1 MFSKNMKIANL
12 NLSHKNRAITIAEI
26 GINHE
31 GNFQKCL
38 KMVIKAKNSGAD
50 LVKLQVADPKSDYD
64 TNTRSYQIFKS
75 TSFSKEEIFNIY
87 KFAKQKKNKNF
98 FYFWQKKF

>member
-1 MFSKNMKIANL
+1 MKIANL

-64 TNTRSYQIFKS
+64 SILVH
-75 TSFSKEEIFNIY
+75 I
-87 KFAKQKKNKNF
+87 KFLNQHHFQKKRFLIFTNLLS
-98 FYFWQKKF
+98 KKK

>member
-50 LVKLQVADPKSDYD
+50 LVK
-64 TNTRSYQIFKS
+64 I
-75 TSFSKEEIFNIY
+75 TSS
-87 KFAKQKKNKNF
+87 
-98 FYFWQKKF
+98 